1 MMYTVAM
8 LKKDDDLQLVTI
20 VKGIM
25 SFSYAN
31 DLKEIE
37 DLQNSGYTLES
48 CIMTNK
54 KEVFYKNKLKGRI
67 AEYQNYLKHS
77 HNTLKEVIEKH
88 SATGD
93 VYTQTAQCVYEYRA
107 TLKKQIAMCAV
118 QCLDL
123 GVPVNELALDCIF
136 DYNREL
142 ERGAR

>member
-8 LKKDDDLQLVTI
+8 LKKDNDLQLITLS
-20 VKGIM
+20 KGVM
-25 SFSYAN
+25 TYGYRE
-31 DLKEIE
+31 DLKAIE
-37 DLQNSGYTLES
+37 DLQNDGYVLES

-54 KEVFYKNKLKGRI
+54 REVFYKHKLKGRI

-88 SATGD
+88 SATGA
-93 VYTQTAQCVYEYRA
+93 VYTRTAQCIYEYRA
-107 TLKKQIAMCAV
+107 TLKKQIAMCAIK
-118 QCLDL
+118 CLDF
-123 GVPVNELALDCIF
+123 GVLVSDLALDCIF